1 MTIRSISVIGAI
13 CGFVRYVSTTMIV
26 RLRMNKPVIVVGSLQ
41 SHAVVVYVDRGGCS
55 FTIRTAA
62 GNRVDDNFVF
72 GDETY

>member
-41 SHAVVVYVDRGGCS
+41 SHAVVVYVDRGGVLS
-55 FTIRTAA
+55 VYRHNGFRASESI
-62 GNRVDDNFVF
+62 
-72 GDETY
+72 